1 MRIAH
6 ILWSLGTGGTEN
18 MVVDIANVQ
27 AETEDVAIFVIN
39 DTVEQYITDR
49 ISPKCRLFL
58 FNRRE
63 GSKDYKALFMFNL
76 KLFLYSP
83 NIIHVHARKLLRCI
97 KVCKKV
103 PRFRTL
109 HGLIYHPEEL
119 SGFDK
124 IISISEAVR
133 QHTLKKGYESV
144 VVMNGIKVSEINSE
158 KTVPFGDGRMHVVQ
172 VGRLHS
178 KTKGQDIAIEAMGI
192 LKSKGIN
199 NVVLHFI
206 GDGPSRGELEK
217 QVSRLGVD
225 DMVIFEGR
233 KDQKEIYQTLA
244 NYDLL
249 IQPSREEGF
258 GLTIAEAMAAK
269 VPVLVSDIAAPMEVI
284 NHGKLGMYFQRGD
297 SEDLAKWIQKCLLVG
312 FNTELVLLAY
322 QYVKNHYDVFVTA
335 NKYLRKYIDVINV
348 TL

>member
-158 KTVPFGDGRMHVVQ
+158 KTVPFGDARMHVVQ

-178 KTKGQDIAIEAMGI
+178 KTKGQDIAIETMGI

-225 DMVIFEGR
+225 DMVIFEGH

-269 VPVLVSDIAAPMEVI
+269 LPVLVSNIPAPMEVI
-284 NHGKLGMYFQRGD
+284 GNGRLGYYFENND
-297 SEDLAKWIQKCLLVG
+297 ADDLASKLHAFANNGYDTKLIS
-312 FNTELVLLAY
+312 LAY
-322 QYVKNHYDVFVTA
+322 QFVKDNYDVSITA
-335 NKYLRKYIDVINV
+335 KNYLKEYYK
-348 TL
+348 L